1 MRSPKHLVKEGWGR
15 RLRRLEAPVR
25 SVAIMNPRRVP
36 ATVPQSWAVLR
47 IEGTNSEDESAAC
60 IRALGGQAE
69 ILHLKQ
75 LTGGPGVTAD
85 ERRNL
90 LDYDGLWVAGGF
102 SAGDYVRAGAILA
115 ARMKSQ
121 LGGPLREFVA
131 DGRPMLGICNGF
143 QILVELGILPDLD
156 GVRMTDAPTAA
167 LHLNDSGHYEC
178 RPSYLRHVNQ
188 GTCHFTR
195 TIPQGEVRTII
206 SSHAEG
212 KFLMADE
219 AAYQRLLDQDQVV
232 FTYTDP
238 DGSQDPAYPWTP
250 NGAAHAIAGI
260 CNPDGNVLG
269 MMPHPER
276 VFYRRQH
283 PDWTRTGLDAG
294 LGMDVGDGRAILESV
309 VRA

>member
-1 MRSPKHLVKEGWGR
+1 MS
-15 RLRRLEAPVR
+15 
-25 SVAIMNPRRVP
+25 
-36 ATVPQSWAVLR
+36 QSWAVLR

-60 IRALGGQAE
+60 IRELGAEAE

-75 LTGGPGVTAD
+75 LMGGPGVAKH
-85 ERRNL
+85 ERRDL
-90 LDYDGLWVAGGF
+90 LDYDALWVAGGF

-121 LGGPLREFVA
+121 MGDQLKQFVQ
-131 DGRPMLGICNGF
+131 DERPVLGICNGF
-143 QILVELGILPDLD
+143 QILVELGLLPDLD
-156 GVRMTDAPTAA
+156 GVAMTDTPTAA

-178 RPSYLRHVNQ
+178 RPSLLRHVNN
-188 GTCHFTR
+188 GTCQFTR
-195 TIPQGEVRTII
+195 TIPKGDVRTII

-219 AAYQRLLDQDQVV
+219 SAYQRLLDQDQVV

-238 DGSQDPAYPWTP
+238 DGSDDPAYPWTP

-260 CNPDGNVLG
+260 CNPAGNVFG

-276 VFYRRQH
+276 VFFRHNH
-283 PDWTRTGLDAG
+283 PDWTRTGLDVG
-294 LGMDVGDGRAILESV
+294 LGHDVGDGRAILEAV
-309 VRA
+309 VR